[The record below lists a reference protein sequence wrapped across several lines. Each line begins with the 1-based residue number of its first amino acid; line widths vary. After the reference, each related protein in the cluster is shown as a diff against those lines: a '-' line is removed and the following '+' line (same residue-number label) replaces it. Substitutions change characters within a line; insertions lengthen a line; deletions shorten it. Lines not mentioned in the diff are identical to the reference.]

1 VSFIIFAVLRADK
14 TMSRAKFLVLTFLL
28 YSMTGICGFAQEPRV
43 QDIPLPGHASD
54 VTYVRKRGDIRFKV
68 ASDMKTAGEFYA
80 AKLKEQQWTKSGKDN
95 LQKNFTVQTYAK
107 GNTKLEVRVD
117 QRGEGCEIRLTPTGF
132 VWDEDLAP
140 KPKDLPIPED
150 AKEVKYDDFF
160 ERIEFQSATAIEKL
174 AEFYVGK
181 LDTKTWA
188 KSGED
193 VISARSAQLKRTS
206 GKASVTI
213 SIRREDDFNEVKIT
227 TKGMVW
233 DDVKTANTAAKKE
246 MEKTKDRTAISKKD
260 SQKPVELPK
269 RVDKPLKGIAKLE
282 KQPSRCVITVDGTQV
297 ALPQIIAY
305 EFVSQGRWRTR
316 IVATDSALN
325 LQPLLQRLK
334 TTGSDEGWDVSPP
347 FLKLELDDQDRAASV
362 SLVAQKVP
370 GGGTGNDLEADAIVE
385 EGRARGTLK
394 VKEQTFFDKAYSAE
408 MTFDVP
414 LLTRDSASPK
424 RLANA
429 TKLANAAKLTIGGK
443 AVSLPN
449 VTIYETQQFDNVVT
463 AVLLTERPINLA
475 KLKASLA
482 KSRNDDDF
490 NEFQPQIKLVFNDTE
505 QLKGLSIW
513 CDGLSISS
521 SGDDNIKASV
531 TIEDGR
537 ARGTAKTAQ
546 PGETFGKKYDF
557 EVSFDA
563 TVLALPATTK

>member
-1 VSFIIFAVLRADK
+1 
-14 TMSRAKFLVLTFLL
+14 MSRAKIFVLTFVL

-43 QDIPLPGHASD
+43 QDIPMPKDASD

-68 ASDMKTAGEFYA
+68 MSDMKTAGEFYA
-80 AKLKEQQWTKSGKDN
+80 GKLKEQQWAKSGKDN
-95 LQKNFTVQTYAK
+95 LQRNFTVQTYAK

-117 QRGEGCEIRLTPTGF
+117 QRGDGCEIRLTPTGF

-140 KPKDLPIPED
+140 KPKDLPIPDD
-150 AKEVKYDDFF
+150 AKETKFDDFF
-160 ERIEFQSATAIEKL
+160 ERIEFQSATAIDKL
-174 AEFYVGK
+174 AAFYTDK
-181 LDTKTWA
+181 LDPKTWT

-193 VISARSAQLKRTS
+193 VISARSALLKRTS

-213 SIRREDDFNEVKIT
+213 SIRREDDFNQVSIT

-233 DDVKTANTAAKKE
+233 DDVKTANTAAKKVK
-246 MEKTKDRTAISKKD
+246 EKSKEHATSSKAGHD
-260 SQKPVELPK
+260 KPLELPK

-282 KQPSRCVITVDGTQV
+282 KQTSRCVITVDGKPVT
-297 ALPQIIAY
+297 LPQIIAY

-316 IVATDSALN
+316 IVATDSVLN
-325 LQPLLQRLK
+325 LQPLLQKLK
-334 TTGSDEGWDVSPP
+334 TTGSDEGWDISPP
-347 FLKLELDDQDRAASV
+347 FLKLELDEQDRAASV
-362 SLVAQKVP
+362 SLVAEKVP

-394 VKEQTFFDKAYSAE
+394 VKEKTFFDKSYSAE

-414 LLTRDSASPK
+414 LLTRDSAAPK

-443 AVSLPN
+443 VVSLPN
-449 VTIYETQQFDNVVT
+449 VTVYETLQFDNPVT
-463 AVLLTERPINLA
+463 AVLFTEKPINLA

-482 KSRNDDDF
+482 KSKSDDDF
-490 NEFQPQIKLVFNDTE
+490 NEFQAQIKLVFNDNE

-521 SGDDNIKASV
+521 SGDDNIKASA

-557 EVSFDA
+557 EVSFDT
-563 TVLALPATTK
+563 TVLALPGAGK